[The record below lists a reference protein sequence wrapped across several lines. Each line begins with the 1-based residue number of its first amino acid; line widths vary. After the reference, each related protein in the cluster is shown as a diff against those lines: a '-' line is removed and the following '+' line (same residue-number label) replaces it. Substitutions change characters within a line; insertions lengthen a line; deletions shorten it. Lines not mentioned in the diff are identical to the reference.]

1 MRGRREV
8 RGGERG
14 QKDERLQERS
24 HVGGPHQTISGIQYT
39 ARLDWTSKSSEG
51 AVHIRCPVCT
61 WQWGQRGAAAT
72 CPHCRHSP
80 LRPAWH
86 ARVCVCVR

>member
-24 HVGGPHQTISGIQYT
+24 HVGGPHQTISGRQYT

-51 AVHIRCPVCT
+51 AHT
-61 WQWGQRGAAAT
+61 
-72 CPHCRHSP
+72 
-80 LRPAWH
+80 
-86 ARVCVCVR
+86 